1 MGKRKEEDEEEEGIK
16 QWAEEGN
23 VAGITETLI
32 WDLA

>member
-1 MGKRKEEDEEEEGIK
+1 MGKRKEEEEEEEVIK
-16 QWAEEGN
+16 QLAEEGN